1 MPKLIWA
8 NIKMTFRDKQ
18 AVFWSLAFP
27 LMFIIIFGLFDF
39 SKMGDANYIVFDEA
53 KSELSQQF
61 QKGLDEIDFLK
72 KQDLPENLDAA
83 KQQLQDGDVDII
95 IVVPEDFKNTVPS
108 VDHDMIE
115 RKVLEGNEQPE
126 IPAFSPIK
134 VFYDE
139 SNITVNQVALSV
151 VDKFVDQMN
160 ISITNT
166 PVIFSYTAESV
177 QSKNVKYIDIIMPGI
192 LAMAIMMSAVIGIST
207 GISQYRERKLLKRL
221 SATPLKVRNFLAA
234 EVVSYLF
241 LNLIQIS
248 LIILVAQLAFDVN
261 VYGSIFLIYIVCI
274 IGSLIF
280 LNLGFAVA
288 GYAKNTKTAESLSQV
303 ITMPM
308 MFFSGVFFPTEALP
322 AIVGSIVKFLPLTPM
337 IEALRAIS
345 VNGEGLQDIWTQ
357 LTFMGG
363 WIVLS
368 FLIAWKVFKFKD

>member
-1 MPKLIWA
+1 MFKLIWA

-39 SKMGDANYIVFDEA
+39 TKMGNANYVVFDKAE
-53 KSELSQQF
+53 SELSQQF
-61 QKGLDEIDFLK
+61 QKGLEEIEFLK
-72 KQDLPENLDAA
+72 KQDPPENLDIAR
-83 KQQLQDGDVDII
+83 QQLQNGDIDII
-95 IVVPEDFKNTVPS
+95 IVVPEDFENTLPS
-108 VDHDMIE
+108 IDHDMIE
-115 RKVLEGNEQPE
+115 QMVLEGDEQPE
-126 IPAFSPIK
+126 VPAFSPIE

-139 SNITVNQVALSV
+139 SNTTVNQVALGV
-151 VDKFVDQMN
+151 VDKFIDQMN
-160 ISITNT
+160 MGITNT

-177 QSKNVKYIDIIMPGI
+177 QSKDVKYIDIIMPGI

-221 SATPLKVRNFLAA
+221 SATPLKVRDFLMA

-248 LIILVAQLAFDVN
+248 LIILVAQLAFGVN
-261 VYGSIFLIYIVCI
+261 IYGSIFLIYVVCI

-288 GYAKNTKTAESLSQV
+288 GYAKNTKTAESLSQIV
-303 ITMPM
+303 TMPM
-308 MFFSGVFFPTEALP
+308 MFFSGVFFPPEALP
-322 AIVGSIVKFLPLTPM
+322 AVIGSIVKFLPLTPM
-337 IEALRAIS
+337 IEALRAVS
-345 VNGEGLQDIWTQ
+345 VNGGVLQDIWTQ
-357 LTFMGG
+357 LAFMGG